1 MSDSEVSYK
10 SDSRSQAPAALLV
23 VVLVMGLVVAIAWWV
38 VLVEVG
44 MALVRYFVALLQ
56 YLW

>member
-10 SDSRSQAPAALLV
+10 SNSRISAPAALLV

-44 MALVRYFVALLQ
+44 QALVRYFVALVQ